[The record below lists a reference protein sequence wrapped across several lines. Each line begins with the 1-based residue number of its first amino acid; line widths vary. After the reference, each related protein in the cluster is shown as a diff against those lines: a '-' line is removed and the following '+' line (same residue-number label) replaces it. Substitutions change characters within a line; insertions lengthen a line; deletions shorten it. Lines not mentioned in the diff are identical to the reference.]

1 MLLASGLSGA
11 TTATLTED
19 ELGCKLNGYVGA
31 TATRE
36 ERAALR
42 AEVSALAA
50 AMGPVDAAARTAN
63 RSSIAPPLRRPL
75 PTASHAARAHWE
87 H

>member
-1 MLLASGLSGA
+1 MLRYLLQQEAAVLLASGLSGA
-11 TTATLTED
+11 TTAALMGD

-42 AEVSALAA
+42 AEVRALAA
-50 AMGPVDAAARTAN
+50 ARGVGAAALETALD
-63 RSSIAPPLRRPL
+63 RFDASCAPLW
-75 PTASHAARAHWE
+75 ASL
-87 H
+87 

>member
-1 MLLASGLSGA
+1 MLRYLLQQEAAVLLASGLSGA
-11 TTATLTED
+11 TATLMGD

-42 AEVSALAA
+42 AEVRALAA
-50 AMGPVDAAARTAN
+50 ARGVDAAALETALDGFDA
-63 RSSIAPPLRRPL
+63 SCAPLW
-75 PTASHAARAHWE
+75 ASL
-87 H
+87 